1 MFSVSLLVPHGAF
14 VPPSFLPFG
23 RELTAL
29 SNSQPIIPPDPGNS
43 RKDIPS
49 TAVWQSISPAEK
61 FWQHLS
67 LNYIFILWL
76 FWVYLF
82 ARVGFSL
89 QWLLLLQSMGS
100 RALGLQYG
108 AQA

>member
-14 VPPSFLPFG
+14 IPPSFLPFG

-43 RKDIPS
+43 RKDISS

-67 LNYIFILWL
+67 LNCIFIL
-76 FWVYLF
+76 FCGCF
-82 ARVGFSL
+82 
-89 QWLLLLQSMGS
+89 GS
-100 RALGLQYG
+100 I
-108 AQA
+108 